1 MNNKRPHFKSFTELI
16 LITLSVLI
24 IEVPQVSGQNPSYA
38 GREFKKFFEFGS
50 TPQGS
55 SGALNLHPGDV
66 LLADSVVYFKYDF
79 EPGGLFFADNSGAY
93 TVVAVSPEQR
103 NPAWLPLGIKDG
115 NALLYKSAATNDPFK
130 VYSFGPNGLAPYS
143 AINPGRAPIDGNYF
157 DGRFAYWRFTQ
168 SKGFEIYY
176 KEEGQEDV
184 LLADRQIFPAAN
196 ILLDYD
202 GETIAIGSGTV
213 GVDAAVWLAKP
224 DGSRRLVLQTGD
236 PLPGSGGT
244 YQMNPS
250 ATVVAVNQDR
260 IYALAATPVP
270 PPVTTERV
278 FFWDDG
284 DNSELIIK
292 TGQAIPGY
300 PDAVAVSFELV
311 EVENGTVWLL
321 VSQVNRDKVLYS
333 IKDGVWTR
341 VVSSADMFDGIQ
353 SVGLA
358 AYTHGINGDNAAV
371 LVTLLKPDFSVSN
384 AIYVNSDLPGFG
396 GGNNTGGNNGPA
408 MGITPNPDGSWN
420 ITVPTEPGKTYTLQ
434 TSTTLSEWTNEQS
447 TIIGDGSGSAQWTI
461 SNSGV
466 NHYYRVQVTE

>member
-1 MNNKRPHFKSFTELI
+1 MKTKQSHFKSFTELI

-24 IEVPQVSGQNPSYA
+24 IKVPQVSGQNPSYA
-38 GREFKKFFEFGS
+38 GKEFKKVFEFGS

-55 SGALNLHPGDV
+55 SGPLTLHPSNILMANSV
-66 LLADSVVYFKYDF
+66 LYFQYDF
-79 EPGGLFFADNSGAY
+79 DPAGLFVVDDSGAF
-93 TVVAVSPEQR
+93 TVVGQNSPVWR
-103 NPAWLPLGIKDG
+103 PLGIKDSDT
-115 NALLYKSAATNDPFK
+115 LLYVSGVSADPNP
-130 VYSFGPNGLAPYS
+130 VYAYGPDGLAPYS
-143 AINPGRAPIDGNYF
+143 AIRRGHSQNLGNYF

-168 SKGFEIYY
+168 SKGFEIYFA
-176 KEEGQEDV
+176 EEGQEAA

-213 GVDAAVWLAKP
+213 GVDAAVWLVKP
-224 DGSRRLVLQTGD
+224 DGSRRVVIQTGD
-236 PLPGSGGT
+236 PLPGSDGI
-244 YQMNPS
+244 YQMTPS
-250 ATVVAVNQDR
+250 PTVIAVSQDR

-420 ITVPTEPGKTYTLQ
+420 ISVPTEAGKTYTLQ
-434 TSTTLSEWTNEQS
+434 TSTTLTEWSNEQS
-447 TIIGDGSGSAQWTI
+447 PIIGDGSGSAQWTI